1 MAHVARW
8 DDLAVVLQAVVES
21 LWFFHPLARLAGREL
36 TAAREAACDERVLD
50 AGGLTPATYGRGL
63 LAALRLSRR
72 EVAAVAA
79 LGRSE
84 RSLPMRLSRILHH
97 RPAERIRP
105 FHLALAVTAAA
116 ALLLPLAG
124 GAAVPDDA
132 MPTATTAAAP
142 AASPAAIQLS
152 NPLPEGRVT
161 SPFGP
166 RRDPLAAGTAKA
178 GPGGGASQHHD
189 GIDVGSSHD
198 PRVYAPA
205 DGVVVE
211 ATTADP
217 DQPRLGTVLRIDHG
231 GGLETFYA
239 HLGSLEVETGQQVSR
254 GDLLGTA
261 GATGAVTGPHLHFEV
276 HQDGQPVDPAEYVA
290 DWR

>member
-1 MAHVARW
+1 
-8 DDLAVVLQAVVES
+8 VVES

-50 AGGLTPATYGRGL
+50 AGELTPATYGRGL

-105 FHLALAVTAAA
+105 LYLALAVTAAA

-124 GAAVPDDA
+124 RAALPDDA
-132 MPTATTAAAP
+132 MPAGPTAAP
-142 AASPAAIQLS
+142 AVSSAATPAAIQLS

-161 SPFGP
+161 SGFGP

-178 GPGGGASQHHD
+178 GPGGGATQHHD
-189 GIDVGSSHD
+189 GIDIGSSHD

-211 ATTADP
+211 ATTTDP
-217 DQPRLGTVLRIDHG
+217 DQPRLGTVLRIDHS

-239 HLGSLEVETGQQVSR
+239 HLGSLEVETGQHVAR

-276 HQDGQPVDPAEYVA
+276 HRDGQPVDPAEYVA